1 MRKGRFGLPRV
12 RERGPLIEDDSSDD
26 SDSLEATSEQ
36 IQRFRWQNDV
46 PKSFTDSEVEALMQ
60 IESNMLRGYV
70 TSVAERLEEEE
81 PGGITL
87 ERVLWSKT
95 VENYAR
101 EIDEL
106 PELEKARDSLQD

>member
-1 MRKGRFGLPRV
+1 MRKGRFGLPRI
-12 RERGPLIEDDSSDD
+12 RQRGPLIEDDFSDD
-26 SDSLEATSEQ
+26 SDSNEEIQ
-36 IQRFRWQNDV
+36 IFRWQNEV

-106 PELEKARDSLQD
+106 PSLEKARDSLQD